1 MNSRISEGKDY
12 LRNSFIVFLAV
23 LVCIFSLRSVVRAD
37 AGPKASIDIRISFTA
52 LPQTL

>member
-23 LVCIFSLRSVVRAD
+23 LVCIVQATITH
-37 AGPKASIDIRISFTA
+37 KN
-52 LPQTL
+52 

>member
-23 LVCIFSLRSVVRAD
+23 LVCIVQGD
-37 AGPKASIDIRISFTA
+37 NYT
-52 LPQTL
+52 